1 MPKEDNK
8 ILKYSHREKSLK
20 VPFIIYAD
28 LECLPEKILTRL
40 NNLEKSYTERKAK
53 HTPSG
58 YSCCTICSFDS
69 TKNKHGFYRG
79 EDCIERLCKNLREP
93 ALEIINYKKKKKK
106 K

>member
-40 NNLEKSYTERKAK
+40 NNLEKSYTERKPK

-58 YSCCTICSFDS
+58 YSWCTICSFDS
-69 TKNKHGFYRG
+69 TKNKHCYYRG
-79 EDCIERLCKNLREP
+79 EDCIERLCKMLRVES
-93 ALEIINYKKKKKK
+93 LHWK
-106 K
+106 